1 MYKSRKA
8 AFIIGAIIFALIG
21 AGFLFLFIRVKNTP
35 EITVIQTAAD
45 TNVNKGDLHVDMPIV
60 KGWNDSGFHANQY
73 DAKLYNNTFN
83 NVKDWSITLKLP
95 NNAKVND
102 SWNISLYENE
112 DGTVTIINTPN
123 QGFNDIIE
131 PKEFITFGFILFS
144 NSDEEINDFVIKA
157 TPEAKITDYP
167 LYYILLFLIF
177 INIVF
182 LSINIA
188 VVIKDHQYKVR
199 TEHDRKIII
208 QSMKTFTN
216 FIDAKDKYTRG
227 HSIRVGFYTKKIAEK
242 MDFDE
247 DELDNIYYIALLHD
261 VGKINISDAILNKP
275 GKLDD
280 EERSIIETHTTNG
293 AQILKDFNSVPHI
306 VEGARYHHERYDGKG
321 YPEGL
326 AGENIPLV
334 ARIIC
339 VADAFDAMT
348 SNRVYRPA
356 MKMEKVIEQLK
367 EGSGSQF
374 DPKLVG
380 IILNLLETGRLD
392 VSEIKKQSEEIEE

>member
-1 MYKSRKA
+1 MYKSRKG
-8 AFIIGAIIFALIG
+8 AFIIGAIVFVLIA
-21 AGFLFLFIRVKNTP
+21 AGFIFLFIRVKNTP
-35 EITVIQTAAD
+35 EITVVQTVDD
-45 TNVNKGDLHVDMPIV
+45 TKNKGDLYVEMPIV
-60 KGWNDSGFHANQY
+60 KSWNDSGFHANQY
-73 DAKLYNNTFN
+73 SATLYNNTYN
-83 NVKDWSITLKLP
+83 NVKDWSITLSFP

-167 LYYILLFLIF
+167 LYYILLFMIF

-261 VGKINISDAILNKP
+261 VGKINISDSILNKP
-275 GKLDD
+275 GKLDE
-280 EERSIIETHTTNG
+280 EERNIIETHTTNG

-339 VADAFDAMT
+339 VADAFDAMN
-348 SNRVYRPA
+348 SDRCYRKAYP
-356 MKMEKVIEQLK
+356 MERIIKELK
-367 EGSGSQF
+367 EGAGKQF
-374 DPKLVG
+374 DPEVVKVM
-380 IILNLLETGRLD
+380 LEL
-392 VSEIKKQSEEIEE
+392 IEENVFYGIGKEDNEE

>member
-8 AFIIGAIIFALIG
+8 AFIIGAIVFVLIS
-21 AGFLFLFIRVKNTP
+21 AGFIFLFIRVKNTP
-35 EITVIQTAAD
+35 EITVVQTVDD
-45 TNVNKGDLHVDMPIV
+45 TKNKGDLYVEMPIV
-60 KGWNDSGFHANQY
+60 KSWNDSGFHANQY
-73 DAKLYNNTFN
+73 SATLYNNTYN
-83 NVKDWSITLKLP
+83 NVKDWSITLAFP

-144 NSDEEINDFVIKA
+144 NSDEEITDFVIKA

-167 LYYILLFLIF
+167 LYYILLFMIF

-261 VGKINISDAILNKP
+261 VGKINISDSILNKP
-275 GKLDD
+275 GKLDE
-280 EERSIIETHTTNG
+280 EERNIIETHTTNG

-339 VADAFDAMT
+339 VADAFDAMN
-348 SNRVYRPA
+348 SDRCYRKAYP
-356 MKMEKVIEQLK
+356 MEKIVKELK
-367 EGSGSQF
+367 EGAGKQF
-374 DPKLVG
+374 DPEVVKVM
-380 IILNLLETGRLD
+380 LEL
-392 VSEIKKQSEEIEE
+392 IEENVFYGIGKEDNEE

>member
-1 MYKSRKA
+1 MYKSRKT

-45 TNVNKGDLHVDMPIV
+45 TNVNNGDLHVDMPIV

-102 SWNISLYENE
+102 SWNISIYEND

-144 NSDEEINDFVIKA
+144 NSDEEITDFVVKA

-167 LYYILLFLIF
+167 LYYILLAMVF

-182 LSINIA
+182 VSINIA
-188 VVIKDHQYKVR
+188 VVIKDHQYKAR

-227 HSIRVGFYTKKIAEK
+227 HSIRVGFYTKKIAER
-242 MDFDE
+242 MEFDE

-280 EERSIIETHTTNG
+280 EERDIIKTHTTNG
-293 AQILKDFNSVPHI
+293 AQILKDFSSVPHI

-326 AGENIPLV
+326 SGEQIPLV
-334 ARIIC
+334 ARIIG
-339 VADAFDAMT
+339 VADAFDAMN
-348 SNRVYRPA
+348 SDRCYRKAYP
-356 MKMEKVIEQLK
+356 MEKIVKELK
-367 EGSGSQF
+367 EGAGKQF
-374 DPKLVG
+374 DPEVVKVM
-380 IILNLLETGRLD
+380 LEL
-392 VSEIKKQSEEIEE
+392 IEEKVFYSIGSDDNEE

>member
-1 MYKSRKA
+1 MYKSRKT
-8 AFIIGAIIFALIG
+8 AFIIGAIIFALIA

-35 EITVIQTAAD
+35 EITVNQTAAD

-102 SWNISLYENE
+102 SWNISMYEND

-131 PKEFITFGFILFS
+131 PNEFITFGFILFS
-144 NSDEEINDFVIKA
+144 NSDEEITDFVVKA

-167 LYYILLFLIF
+167 LYYILLAMVF

-182 LSINIA
+182 VSINIA

-280 EERSIIETHTTNG
+280 DERDIIKTHTTNG
-293 AQILKDFNSVPHI
+293 AQILKDFSSVPHI
-306 VEGARYHHERYDGKG
+306 VEGAIYHHERYDGKG

-326 AGENIPLV
+326 SGEQIPLV
-334 ARIIC
+334 ARIIG
-339 VADAFDAMT
+339 VADAFDAMN
-348 SNRVYRPA
+348 SDRCYRKAYP
-356 MKMEKVIEQLK
+356 MERIVKELK
-367 EGSGSQF
+367 EGAGKQF
-374 DPKLVG
+374 DPEVVKVM
-380 IILNLLETGRLD
+380 LEL
-392 VSEIKKQSEEIEE
+392 IEEKVFYGIGSDDNEE

>member
-144 NSDEEINDFVIKA
+144 NSDEEITDFVIKA

-167 LYYILLFLIF
+167 LYYILLFMIF

-339 VADAFDAMT
+339 VADAFDAMN
-348 SNRVYRPA
+348 SDRCYRKAYP
-356 MKMEKVIEQLK
+356 MEKIVKELK
-367 EGSGSQF
+367 EGAGKQF
-374 DPKLVG
+374 DPEVVKVMLG
-380 IILNLLETGRLD
+380 L
-392 VSEIKKQSEEIEE
+392 IEEKVFYGIGSDDNEE

>member
-8 AFIIGAIIFALIG
+8 AFIIGAIVFVLIS
-21 AGFLFLFIRVKNTP
+21 AGFIFLFIRVKNTP
-35 EITVIQTAAD
+35 EITVVQTVDD
-45 TNVNKGDLHVDMPIV
+45 TKNKGDLYVEMPIV
-60 KGWNDSGFHANQY
+60 KSWNDSGFHANQY
-73 DAKLYNNTFN
+73 SATLYNNTYN
-83 NVKDWSITLKLP
+83 NVKDWSITLAFP

-144 NSDEEINDFVIKA
+144 NSDEEITDFVIKA

-167 LYYILLFLIF
+167 LYYILLFMIF

-261 VGKINISDAILNKP
+261 VGKINISDSILNKP
-275 GKLDD
+275 GKLDE
-280 EERSIIETHTTNG
+280 EERNIIETHTTNG

-339 VADAFDAMT
+339 VADAFDAMN
-348 SNRVYRPA
+348 SDRCYRKAYP
-356 MKMEKVIEQLK
+356 MERIVKELK
-367 EGSGSQF
+367 EGAGKQF
-374 DPKLVG
+374 DPEVVKVM
-380 IILNLLETGRLD
+380 LEL
-392 VSEIKKQSEEIEE
+392 IEENVFYGIGKEDNEE

>member
-1 MYKSRKA
+1 MYKSRKT

-45 TNVNKGDLHVDMPIV
+45 TNVNNGDLHVDMPIV

-102 SWNISLYENE
+102 SWNISIYEND

-144 NSDEEINDFVIKA
+144 NSDEEITDFVVKA

-167 LYYILLFLIF
+167 LYYILLAMVF

-182 LSINIA
+182 VSINIA

-227 HSIRVGFYTKKIAEK
+227 HSIRVGFYTKKIAER

-280 EERSIIETHTTNG
+280 EERDIIKTHTTNG
-293 AQILKDFNSVPHI
+293 AQILKDFSSVPHI

-326 AGENIPLV
+326 SGEQIPLV
-334 ARIIC
+334 ARIIG
-339 VADAFDAMT
+339 VADAFDAMN
-348 SNRVYRPA
+348 SDRCYRKAYP
-356 MKMEKVIEQLK
+356 MERIVKELK
-367 EGSGSQF
+367 EGAGKQF
-374 DPKLVG
+374 DPEVVKVM
-380 IILNLLETGRLD
+380 LEL
-392 VSEIKKQSEEIEE
+392 IEEKVFYGIGSDDNEE

>member
-1 MYKSRKA
+1 MYKSRKG
-8 AFIIGAIIFALIG
+8 AFIIGAIVFVLIA
-21 AGFLFLFIRVKNTP
+21 AGFIFLFIRVKNTP
-35 EITVIQTAAD
+35 EITVVQTVDD
-45 TNVNKGDLHVDMPIV
+45 TKNKGDLYVEMPIV
-60 KGWNDSGFHANQY
+60 KSWNDSGFHANQY
-73 DAKLYNNTFN
+73 SATLYNNTYN
-83 NVKDWSITLKLP
+83 NVKDWSITLAFP

-144 NSDEEINDFVIKA
+144 NSDEEITDFVIKA

-167 LYYILLFLIF
+167 LYYILLFMIF

-261 VGKINISDAILNKP
+261 VGKINISDSILNKP
-275 GKLDD
+275 GKLDE
-280 EERSIIETHTTNG
+280 EERNIIETHTTNG

-339 VADAFDAMT
+339 VADAFDAMN
-348 SNRVYRPA
+348 SDRCYRKAYP
-356 MKMEKVIEQLK
+356 MERIIKELK
-367 EGSGSQF
+367 EGAGKQF
-374 DPKLVG
+374 DPEVVKVM
-380 IILNLLETGRLD
+380 LEL
-392 VSEIKKQSEEIEE
+392 IEENVFYGIGKEDNEE

>member
-1 MYKSRKA
+1 MYKSRKT

-21 AGFLFLFIRVKNTP
+21 VGFLFLFIRVKNTP

-102 SWNISLYENE
+102 SWNISIYEND

-144 NSDEEINDFVIKA
+144 NSDEEITDFVVKA

-167 LYYILLFLIF
+167 FYYILLAMVF

-182 LSINIA
+182 VSINIA

-227 HSIRVGFYTKKIAEK
+227 HSIRVGFYTKKIAER

-280 EERSIIETHTTNG
+280 EERDIIKTHTTNG
-293 AQILKDFNSVPHI
+293 AQILKDFSSVPHI

-326 AGENIPLV
+326 SGEQIPLV
-334 ARIIC
+334 ARIIG
-339 VADAFDAMT
+339 VADAFDAMN
-348 SNRVYRPA
+348 SDRCYRKAYP
-356 MKMEKVIEQLK
+356 MEKIVKELK
-367 EGSGSQF
+367 EGAGKQF
-374 DPKLVG
+374 DPEVVKVM
-380 IILNLLETGRLD
+380 LEL
-392 VSEIKKQSEEIEE
+392 IEEKVFYGIGSDDNEE

>member
-1 MYKSRKA
+1 MYKSRKT
-8 AFIIGAIIFALIG
+8 AFIIGAIIFALIA

-35 EITVIQTAAD
+35 EITVIQTVAD

-102 SWNISLYENE
+102 SWNISMYEND

-144 NSDEEINDFVIKA
+144 NSDEEITDFVVKA
-157 TPEAKITDYP
+157 KPEAKITDYP
-167 LYYILLFLIF
+167 LYYILLAMVF

-182 LSINIA
+182 VSINIA

-208 QSMKTFTN
+208 QSMKTFTI

-242 MDFDE
+242 MDFDD

-280 EERSIIETHTTNG
+280 DERDIIKTYTTNG
-293 AQILKDFNSVPHI
+293 AQILKDFSSVPHI
-306 VEGARYHHERYDGKG
+306 IEGARYHHERYDGKG

-326 AGENIPLV
+326 SGEQIPLV
-334 ARIIC
+334 ARIIG
-339 VADAFDAMT
+339 VADAFDAMN
-348 SNRVYRPA
+348 SDRCYRKAYP
-356 MKMEKVIEQLK
+356 MERIVKELK
-367 EGSGSQF
+367 EGAGKQF
-374 DPKLVG
+374 DPEVVKVM
-380 IILNLLETGRLD
+380 LEL
-392 VSEIKKQSEEIEE
+392 IEEKIFYGIGSDDNEE

>member
-1 MYKSRKA
+1 MYKSRKT

-102 SWNISLYENE
+102 SWNISIYEND

-131 PKEFITFGFILFS
+131 PNEFITFGFILFS
-144 NSDEEINDFVIKA
+144 NSDEEITDFVVKA

-167 LYYILLFLIF
+167 LYYILLAMVF

-182 LSINIA
+182 VSINIA

-227 HSIRVGFYTKKIAEK
+227 HSIRVGFYTKKIAER

-280 EERSIIETHTTNG
+280 EERDIIKTHTTNG
-293 AQILKDFNSVPHI
+293 AQILKDFSSVPHI

-339 VADAFDAMT
+339 VADAFDAMN
-348 SNRVYRPA
+348 SDRCYRKAYP
-356 MKMEKVIEQLK
+356 MEKIVKELK
-367 EGSGSQF
+367 EGAGKQF
-374 DPKLVG
+374 DPEVVKVM
-380 IILNLLETGRLD
+380 LEM
-392 VSEIKKQSEEIEE
+392 IEEKVFYGIGSDDNEE

>member
-1 MYKSRKA
+1 MYKSRKT

-102 SWNISLYENE
+102 SWNISIYEND

-144 NSDEEINDFVIKA
+144 NSDEEITDFVVKA

-167 LYYILLFLIF
+167 FYYILLAMVF

-182 LSINIA
+182 VSINIA

-227 HSIRVGFYTKKIAEK
+227 HSIRVGFYTKKIAER
-242 MDFDE
+242 MEFDE

-261 VGKINISDAILNKP
+261 VGKINISDVILNKP

-280 EERSIIETHTTNG
+280 EERDIIKTHTTNG
-293 AQILKDFNSVPHI
+293 AQILKDFSSVPHI

-326 AGENIPLV
+326 SGEQIPLV
-334 ARIIC
+334 ARIIG
-339 VADAFDAMT
+339 VADAFDAMN
-348 SNRVYRPA
+348 SDRCYRKAYP
-356 MKMEKVIEQLK
+356 MEKIVKELK
-367 EGSGSQF
+367 EGAGKQF
-374 DPKLVG
+374 DPEVVKVM
-380 IILNLLETGRLD
+380 LEL
-392 VSEIKKQSEEIEE
+392 IEEKVFYGIGSDDNEE

>member
-8 AFIIGAIIFALIG
+8 AFIIGAIVFVLIA
-21 AGFLFLFIRVKNTP
+21 AGFIFLFIRVKNTP
-35 EITVIQTAAD
+35 EITVVQTVDD
-45 TNVNKGDLHVDMPIV
+45 TKNKGDLYVEMPIV
-60 KGWNDSGFHANQY
+60 KSWNDSGFHANQY
-73 DAKLYNNTFN
+73 SATLYNNTYN
-83 NVKDWSITLKLP
+83 NVKDWSITLSFP

-131 PKEFITFGFILFS
+131 PKDFITFGFILFS
-144 NSDEEINDFVIKA
+144 NSDEEITDFVIKA

-167 LYYILLFLIF
+167 LYYILLFMIF

-261 VGKINISDAILNKP
+261 VGKINISDSILNKP
-275 GKLDD
+275 GKLDE
-280 EERSIIETHTTNG
+280 EERNIIETHTTNG

-326 AGENIPLV
+326 AGEDIPLV

-339 VADAFDAMT
+339 VADAFDAMN
-348 SNRVYRPA
+348 SDRCYRKAYP
-356 MKMEKVIEQLK
+356 MERIVKELK
-367 EGSGSQF
+367 ECAGKQF
-374 DPKLVG
+374 DPEVVKVM
-380 IILNLLETGRLD
+380 LEL
-392 VSEIKKQSEEIEE
+392 IEENVFYGIGKEDNEE

>member
-1 MYKSRKA
+1 MYKSRKT

-45 TNVNKGDLHVDMPIV
+45 TNVHKGDLHVDMPIV

-102 SWNISLYENE
+102 SWNISIYEND

-131 PKEFITFGFILFS
+131 PNEFITFGFILFS
-144 NSDEEINDFVIKA
+144 NSDEEITDFVVKA

-167 LYYILLFLIF
+167 FYYILLAMLF

-182 LSINIA
+182 VSINIA

-227 HSIRVGFYTKKIAEK
+227 HSIRVGFYTKKIAER

-280 EERSIIETHTTNG
+280 EERDIIKTHTTNG
-293 AQILKDFNSVPHI
+293 AQILKDFSSVPHI

-326 AGENIPLV
+326 SGEQIPLV
-334 ARIIC
+334 ARIIG
-339 VADAFDAMT
+339 VADAFDAMN
-348 SNRVYRPA
+348 SDRCYRKAYP
-356 MKMEKVIEQLK
+356 MEKIVKELK
-367 EGSGSQF
+367 EGAGKQF
-374 DPKLVG
+374 DPKVVKVM
-380 IILNLLETGRLD
+380 LEL
-392 VSEIKKQSEEIEE
+392 IEEKVFYGIGSDDNEE

>member
-1 MYKSRKA
+1 MYKSRKT

-45 TNVNKGDLHVDMPIV
+45 TNVNNGDLHVDMPIV

-102 SWNISLYENE
+102 SWNISIYEND

-144 NSDEEINDFVIKA
+144 NSDEEITDFVVKA

-167 LYYILLFLIF
+167 LYYILLAMVF

-182 LSINIA
+182 VSINIA

-227 HSIRVGFYTKKIAEK
+227 HSIRVGFYTKKIAER

-280 EERSIIETHTTNG
+280 EERDIIKTHTTNG
-293 AQILKDFNSVPHI
+293 AQILKDFSSVPHI

-326 AGENIPLV
+326 SGEQIPLV
-334 ARIIC
+334 ARIIG
-339 VADAFDAMT
+339 VADAFDAMN
-348 SNRVYRPA
+348 SDRCYRKAYP
-356 MKMEKVIEQLK
+356 MEKIVKELK
-367 EGSGSQF
+367 EGAGKQF
-374 DPKLVG
+374 DPEVVKVM
-380 IILNLLETGRLD
+380 LEL
-392 VSEIKKQSEEIEE
+392 IEEKVFYGIGSDDNEE

>member
-1 MYKSRKA
+1 MYKSRKT

-102 SWNISLYENE
+102 SWNISIYEND

-144 NSDEEINDFVIKA
+144 NSDEEITDFVVKA

-167 LYYILLFLIF
+167 FYYILLAMVF

-182 LSINIA
+182 VSINIA

-227 HSIRVGFYTKKIAEK
+227 HSIRVGFYTKKIAER

-280 EERSIIETHTTNG
+280 EERDIIKTHTTNG
-293 AQILKDFNSVPHI
+293 AQILKDFSSVPHI

-326 AGENIPLV
+326 SGEQIPLV
-334 ARIIC
+334 ARIIG
-339 VADAFDAMT
+339 VADAFDAMN
-348 SNRVYRPA
+348 SDRCYRKAYP
-356 MKMEKVIEQLK
+356 MEKIVNELK
-367 EGSGSQF
+367 EGAGKQF
-374 DPKLVG
+374 DPEVVKVM
-380 IILNLLETGRLD
+380 LEL
-392 VSEIKKQSEEIEE
+392 IEEKVFYGIGSDDNEE

>member
-1 MYKSRKA
+1 MHKSRKT
-8 AFIIGAIIFALIG
+8 AFIIGAIIFVLIG

-102 SWNISLYENE
+102 SWNISIYEND

-144 NSDEEINDFVIKA
+144 NSDEEITDFVVKA

-167 LYYILLFLIF
+167 LYYILLAMVF

-182 LSINIA
+182 VSINIA

-227 HSIRVGFYTKKIAEK
+227 HSIRVGFYTKKIAER

-261 VGKINISDAILNKP
+261 VGKINISDVILNKP

-280 EERSIIETHTTNG
+280 EERDIIKTHTTNG
-293 AQILKDFNSVPHI
+293 AQILKDFSSVPHI

-326 AGENIPLV
+326 SGEQIPLV
-334 ARIIC
+334 ARIIG
-339 VADAFDAMT
+339 VADAFDAMN
-348 SNRVYRPA
+348 SDRCYRKAYP
-356 MKMEKVIEQLK
+356 MEKIVKELK
-367 EGSGSQF
+367 EGAGKQF
-374 DPKLVG
+374 DPEVVKVM
-380 IILNLLETGRLD
+380 LEL
-392 VSEIKKQSEEIEE
+392 IEEKVFYGIGSDDNEE

>member
-1 MYKSRKA
+1 MYKSRRA
-8 AFIIGAIIFALIG
+8 AFIIGAIVFVLIS
-21 AGFLFLFIRVKNTP
+21 AGFIFLFIRVKNTP
-35 EITVIQTAAD
+35 EITVVQTVDD
-45 TNVNKGDLHVDMPIV
+45 TKNKGDLYVEMPIV
-60 KGWNDSGFHANQY
+60 KSWNDSGFHANQY
-73 DAKLYNNTFN
+73 SATLYNNTYN
-83 NVKDWSITLKLP
+83 NVKDWSITLSFP

-144 NSDEEINDFVIKA
+144 NSDEEITDFVIKA

-167 LYYILLFLIF
+167 LYYILLFMIF

-261 VGKINISDAILNKP
+261 VGKINISDSILNKP
-275 GKLDD
+275 GKLDE
-280 EERSIIETHTTNG
+280 EERNIIETHTTNG

-339 VADAFDAMT
+339 VADAFDAMN
-348 SNRVYRPA
+348 SDRCYRKAYP
-356 MKMEKVIEQLK
+356 MERIIKELK
-367 EGSGSQF
+367 EGAGKQF
-374 DPKLVG
+374 DPEVVKVM
-380 IILNLLETGRLD
+380 LEL
-392 VSEIKKQSEEIEE
+392 IEENVFYGIGKEDNEE

>member
-1 MYKSRKA
+1 MYKSRKG
-8 AFIIGAIIFALIG
+8 AFIIGAIVFVLIA
-21 AGFLFLFIRVKNTP
+21 AGFIFLFIRVKNTP
-35 EITVIQTAAD
+35 EITVVQTVDD
-45 TNVNKGDLHVDMPIV
+45 TKNKGDLYVEMPIV
-60 KGWNDSGFHANQY
+60 KNWNDSGFHANQY
-73 DAKLYNNTFN
+73 SATLYNNTYN
-83 NVKDWSITLKLP
+83 NVKDWSITLAFP

-144 NSDEEINDFVIKA
+144 NSDEEITDFVIKA

-167 LYYILLFLIF
+167 LYYILLFMIF

-261 VGKINISDAILNKP
+261 VGKINISDSILNKP
-275 GKLDD
+275 GKLDE
-280 EERSIIETHTTNG
+280 EERNIIETHTTNG

-306 VEGARYHHERYDGKG
+306 
-321 YPEGL
+321 

-339 VADAFDAMT
+339 VADAFDAMN
-348 SNRVYRPA
+348 SDRCYRKAYP
-356 MKMEKVIEQLK
+356 MERIIKELK
-367 EGSGSQF
+367 EGAGKQF
-374 DPKLVG
+374 DPEVVKVM
-380 IILNLLETGRLD
+380 LEL
-392 VSEIKKQSEEIEE
+392 IEENVFYGIGKEDNEE

>member
-8 AFIIGAIIFALIG
+8 AFIICAIVFVLIS
-21 AGFLFLFIRVKNTP
+21 AGFIFLFIRVKNTP
-35 EITVIQTAAD
+35 EITVVQTVDD
-45 TNVNKGDLHVDMPIV
+45 TKNKGDLYVEMPIV
-60 KGWNDSGFHANQY
+60 KSWNDSGFHANQY
-73 DAKLYNNTFN
+73 SATLYNNTYN
-83 NVKDWSITLKLP
+83 NVKDWSITLSFP

-144 NSDEEINDFVIKA
+144 NSDEEITDFVIKA

-261 VGKINISDAILNKP
+261 VGKINISDSILNKP
-275 GKLDD
+275 GKLDE
-280 EERSIIETHTTNG
+280 EERNIIETHTTNG

-339 VADAFDAMT
+339 VADAFDAMN
-348 SNRVYRPA
+348 SDRCYRKAYP
-356 MKMEKVIEQLK
+356 MERIIKELK
-367 EGSGSQF
+367 EGTGKQF
-374 DPKLVG
+374 DPEVVKVM
-380 IILNLLETGRLD
+380 LEL
-392 VSEIKKQSEEIEE
+392 IEENVFYGIGKEDNEE

>member
-1 MYKSRKA
+1 MYKSRKT
-8 AFIIGAIIFALIG
+8 AFIIGAIIFALIA

-35 EITVIQTAAD
+35 EITVIQTVAD

-102 SWNISLYENE
+102 SWNISMYEND

-144 NSDEEINDFVIKA
+144 NSDEEITDFVVKA
-157 TPEAKITDYP
+157 KPEAKITDYP
-167 LYYILLFLIF
+167 LYYILLAMVF

-182 LSINIA
+182 VSINIA

-242 MDFDE
+242 MDFDD

-280 EERSIIETHTTNG
+280 DERDIIKTHTTNG
-293 AQILKDFNSVPHI
+293 AQILKDFSSVPHI
-306 VEGARYHHERYDGKG
+306 IEGARYHHERYDGKG

-326 AGENIPLV
+326 SGEQIPLV
-334 ARIIC
+334 ARIIG
-339 VADAFDAMT
+339 VADAFDAMN
-348 SNRVYRPA
+348 SDRCYRKAYP
-356 MKMEKVIEQLK
+356 MERIVKELK
-367 EGSGSQF
+367 EGAGKQF
-374 DPKLVG
+374 DPEVVKVM
-380 IILNLLETGRLD
+380 LEL
-392 VSEIKKQSEEIEE
+392 IEEKIFYGIGSDDNEE

>member
-8 AFIIGAIIFALIG
+8 AFIIGAIVFVLIA
-21 AGFLFLFIRVKNTP
+21 AGFIFLFIRVKNTP
-35 EITVIQTAAD
+35 EITVVQTVDD
-45 TNVNKGDLHVDMPIV
+45 TKNKGDLYVEMPII
-60 KGWNDSGFHANQY
+60 KSWNDSGFHANQY
-73 DAKLYNNTFN
+73 GATLYNNTYN
-83 NVKDWSITLKLP
+83 NVKDWSITLSFP

-131 PKEFITFGFILFS
+131 PKDFITFGFILFS
-144 NSDEEINDFVIKA
+144 NSDEEITDFVIKA

-167 LYYILLFLIF
+167 LYYILLFMIF

-188 VVIKDHQYKVR
+188 VVVKDHQYKVR

-261 VGKINISDAILNKP
+261 VGKINISDSILNKP
-275 GKLDD
+275 GKLDE
-280 EERSIIETHTTNG
+280 EERNIIETHTTNG

-306 VEGARYHHERYDGKG
+306 VEGARYHHERYDGNG

-339 VADAFDAMT
+339 VADAFDAMN
-348 SNRVYRPA
+348 SDRCYRKAYP
-356 MKMEKVIEQLK
+356 MERIVKELK
-367 EGSGSQF
+367 EGAGKQF
-374 DPKLVG
+374 DPEVVKVM
-380 IILNLLETGRLD
+380 LEL
-392 VSEIKKQSEEIEE
+392 IEENVFYGIGKEDNEE

>member
-1 MYKSRKA
+1 MYKSRKG
-8 AFIIGAIIFALIG
+8 AFIIGAIVFVLIA
-21 AGFLFLFIRVKNTP
+21 AGFIFLFIRVKNTP
-35 EITVIQTAAD
+35 EITVVQTVDD
-45 TNVNKGDLHVDMPIV
+45 TKNKGDLYVEMPIV
-60 KGWNDSGFHANQY
+60 KSWNDSGFHANQY
-73 DAKLYNNTFN
+73 SATLYNNTYN
-83 NVKDWSITLKLP
+83 NVKDWSITLAFP

-131 PKEFITFGFILFS
+131 PEEFITFGFILFS
-144 NSDEEINDFVIKA
+144 NSDEEITDFVIKA

-167 LYYILLFLIF
+167 LYYILLFMIF

-261 VGKINISDAILNKP
+261 VGKINISDSILNKP
-275 GKLDD
+275 GKLDE
-280 EERSIIETHTTNG
+280 EERNIIETHTTNG

-339 VADAFDAMT
+339 VADAFDAMN
-348 SNRVYRPA
+348 SDRCYRKAYP
-356 MKMEKVIEQLK
+356 MERIIKELK
-367 EGSGSQF
+367 EGAGKQF
-374 DPKLVG
+374 DPEVVKVM
-380 IILNLLETGRLD
+380 LEL
-392 VSEIKKQSEEIEE
+392 IEENVFYGIGKEDNEE

>member
-35 EITVIQTAAD
+35 EITVIQTVAD

-261 VGKINISDAILNKP
+261 VGKINISDSILNKP
-275 GKLDD
+275 GKLDE
-280 EERSIIETHTTNG
+280 EERNIIETHTTNG

-339 VADAFDAMT
+339 VADAFDAMN
-348 SNRVYRPA
+348 SDRCYRKAYP
-356 MKMEKVIEQLK
+356 MERIIKELK
-367 EGSGSQF
+367 EGAGKQF
-374 DPKLVG
+374 DPEVVKVM
-380 IILNLLETGRLD
+380 LEL
-392 VSEIKKQSEEIEE
+392 IEENVFYGVGKEDNEE

>member
-339 VADAFDAMT
+339 VADAFDAMN
-348 SNRVYRPA
+348 SDRCYRKAYP
-356 MKMEKVIEQLK
+356 MEKIVKELK
-367 EGSGSQF
+367 EGAGKQF
-374 DPKLVG
+374 DPEVVKVMLG
-380 IILNLLETGRLD
+380 L
-392 VSEIKKQSEEIEE
+392 IEEKVFYGIVSDDNEE

>member
-1 MYKSRKA
+1 MYKSRKT
-8 AFIIGAIIFALIG
+8 AFIIGAIIFALIA

-35 EITVIQTAAD
+35 EITVIQTVAD
-45 TNVNKGDLHVDMPIV
+45 SNVNKGDLHVDMPIV

-102 SWNISLYENE
+102 SWNISMYEND

-144 NSDEEINDFVIKA
+144 NSDEEITDFVVKA
-157 TPEAKITDYP
+157 KPEAKITDYP
-167 LYYILLFLIF
+167 FYYILLAMVF

-182 LSINIA
+182 VSINIA

-242 MDFDE
+242 MDFDD

-280 EERSIIETHTTNG
+280 DERDIIKTHTTNG
-293 AQILKDFNSVPHI
+293 AQILKDFSSVPHI
-306 VEGARYHHERYDGKG
+306 IEGARYHHERYDGKG

-326 AGENIPLV
+326 SGEQIPLV
-334 ARIIC
+334 ARIIG
-339 VADAFDAMT
+339 VADAFDAMN
-348 SNRVYRPA
+348 SDRCYRKAYP
-356 MKMEKVIEQLK
+356 MERIVKELK
-367 EGSGSQF
+367 EGAGKQF
-374 DPKLVG
+374 DPEVVKVM
-380 IILNLLETGRLD
+380 LEL
-392 VSEIKKQSEEIEE
+392 IEEKIFYGSGSDDNEE

>member
-1 MYKSRKA
+1 MYKSRKG
-8 AFIIGAIIFALIG
+8 AFIIGAIVFVLIA
-21 AGFLFLFIRVKNTP
+21 AGFIFLFIRVKNTP
-35 EITVIQTAAD
+35 EITVVQTVDD
-45 TNVNKGDLHVDMPIV
+45 TKNKGDLYVEMPIV
-60 KGWNDSGFHANQY
+60 KSWNDSGFHANQY
-73 DAKLYNNTFN
+73 SATLYNNTYN
-83 NVKDWSITLKLP
+83 NVKDWSITLSFP

-144 NSDEEINDFVIKA
+144 NSDEEITDFVIKA

-167 LYYILLFLIF
+167 LYYILLFMIF

-261 VGKINISDAILNKP
+261 VGKINISDSILNKP
-275 GKLDD
+275 GKLDE
-280 EERSIIETHTTNG
+280 EERNIIETHTTNG

-339 VADAFDAMT
+339 VADAFDAMN
-348 SNRVYRPA
+348 SDRCYRKAYP
-356 MKMEKVIEQLK
+356 MERIIKELK
-367 EGSGSQF
+367 EGAGKQF
-374 DPKLVG
+374 DPEVVKVM
-380 IILNLLETGRLD
+380 LEL
-392 VSEIKKQSEEIEE
+392 IEENVFYGIGKEDNEE

>member
-280 EERSIIETHTTNG
+280 EERDIIKTHTTNG
-293 AQILKDFNSVPHI
+293 AQILKDFSSVPHI

-339 VADAFDAMT
+339 VADAFDAMN
-348 SNRVYRPA
+348 SDRCYRKAYP
-356 MKMEKVIEQLK
+356 MEKIVKELK
-367 EGSGSQF
+367 EGAGKQF
-374 DPKLVG
+374 DPEVVKVMLG
-380 IILNLLETGRLD
+380 L
-392 VSEIKKQSEEIEE
+392 IEEKVFYGIVSDDNEE

>member
-1 MYKSRKA
+1 MYKSRKT
-8 AFIIGAIIFALIG
+8 AFIIGAIIFVFIG

-102 SWNISLYENE
+102 SWNISIYEND

-144 NSDEEINDFVIKA
+144 NSDEEITDFVVKA

-167 LYYILLFLIF
+167 FYYILLAMVF

-182 LSINIA
+182 VSINIA

-227 HSIRVGFYTKKIAEK
+227 HSIRVGFYTKKIAER

-280 EERSIIETHTTNG
+280 EERDIIKTHTTNG
-293 AQILKDFNSVPHI
+293 AQILKDFSSVPHI

-326 AGENIPLV
+326 SGEQIPLV
-334 ARIIC
+334 ARIIG
-339 VADAFDAMT
+339 VADAFDAMN
-348 SNRVYRPA
+348 SDRCYRKAYP
-356 MKMEKVIEQLK
+356 MEKIVKELK
-367 EGSGSQF
+367 EGAGKQF
-374 DPKLVG
+374 DPEVVKVM
-380 IILNLLETGRLD
+380 LEL
-392 VSEIKKQSEEIEE
+392 IEEKVFYGIGSDDNEE

>member
-8 AFIIGAIIFALIG
+8 AFIIGAIVFVLIS
-21 AGFLFLFIRVKNTP
+21 AGFIFLFIRVKNTP
-35 EITVIQTAAD
+35 EITVVQTVDD
-45 TNVNKGDLHVDMPIV
+45 TKNKGDLYVEMPIV
-60 KGWNDSGFHANQY
+60 KSWNDSGFHANQY
-73 DAKLYNNTFN
+73 SATLYNNTYN
-83 NVKDWSITLKLP
+83 NVKDWSITLSFP

-144 NSDEEINDFVIKA
+144 NSDEEITDFVIKA

-167 LYYILLFLIF
+167 LYYILLFMIF

-261 VGKINISDAILNKP
+261 VGKINISDSILNKP
-275 GKLDD
+275 GKLDE
-280 EERSIIETHTTNG
+280 EERNIIETHTTNG

-321 YPEGL
+321 YPEEL
-326 AGENIPLV
+326 AGEDIPLV

-339 VADAFDAMT
+339 VADAFDAMN
-348 SNRVYRPA
+348 SDRCYRKAYP
-356 MKMEKVIEQLK
+356 MERIIKELK
-367 EGSGSQF
+367 EGAGKQF
-374 DPKLVG
+374 DPEVVKVM
-380 IILNLLETGRLD
+380 LEL
-392 VSEIKKQSEEIEE
+392 IEENVFYGIGKEDNEE

>member
-1 MYKSRKA
+1 MYKSRKT
-8 AFIIGAIIFALIG
+8 AFIIGAIIFALIA
-21 AGFLFLFIRVKNTP
+21 AGFLFLLIRVKNTP

-102 SWNISLYENE
+102 SWNISIYEND

-144 NSDEEINDFVIKA
+144 NSDEEITDFVVKA

-167 LYYILLFLIF
+167 LYYILLAMVF

-182 LSINIA
+182 VSINIA

-280 EERSIIETHTTNG
+280 DERDIIKTHTTNG
-293 AQILKDFNSVPHI
+293 AQILKDFSSVPHI
-306 VEGARYHHERYDGKG
+306 VEGAIYHHERYDGKG

-326 AGENIPLV
+326 SGEQIPLV
-334 ARIIC
+334 ARIIG
-339 VADAFDAMT
+339 VADAFDAMN
-348 SNRVYRPA
+348 SDRCYRKAYP
-356 MKMEKVIEQLK
+356 MERIVKELK
-367 EGSGSQF
+367 EGAGKQF
-374 DPKLVG
+374 DPEVVKVM
-380 IILNLLETGRLD
+380 LEL
-392 VSEIKKQSEEIEE
+392 IEEKIFYGIGSDDNEE

>member
-1 MYKSRKA
+1 MYKSRKT
-8 AFIIGAIIFALIG
+8 AFIIGAIIFALIA

-35 EITVIQTAAD
+35 EITVIQTVAD
-45 TNVNKGDLHVDMPIV
+45 TNVNKGNLHGDMAIV

-102 SWNISLYENE
+102 SWNISMYEND

-144 NSDEEINDFVIKA
+144 NSDEEITDFVVKA
-157 TPEAKITDYP
+157 KPEAKITDYP
-167 LYYILLFLIF
+167 FYYILLAMVF

-182 LSINIA
+182 VSINIA

-242 MDFDE
+242 MDFDD

-280 EERSIIETHTTNG
+280 DERDIIKTHTTNG
-293 AQILKDFNSVPHI
+293 AQILKDFSSVPHI
-306 VEGARYHHERYDGKG
+306 IEGARYHHERYDGKG

-326 AGENIPLV
+326 SGEQIPLV
-334 ARIIC
+334 ARIIG
-339 VADAFDAMT
+339 VADAFDAMN
-348 SNRVYRPA
+348 SDRCYRKAYP
-356 MKMEKVIEQLK
+356 MERIVKELK
-367 EGSGSQF
+367 EGAGKQF
-374 DPKLVG
+374 DPEVVKVM
-380 IILNLLETGRLD
+380 LEL
-392 VSEIKKQSEEIEE
+392 IEEKIFYGSGSDDNEE

>member
-1 MYKSRKA
+1 MYKSRKT

-102 SWNISLYENE
+102 SWNISIYEND

-144 NSDEEINDFVIKA
+144 NSDEEITDFVVKA

-167 LYYILLFLIF
+167 FYYILLAMVF

-182 LSINIA
+182 VSINIA

-227 HSIRVGFYTKKIAEK
+227 HSIRVGFYTKKIAER

-280 EERSIIETHTTNG
+280 EERDIIKTHTTNG
-293 AQILKDFNSVPHI
+293 AQILKDFSSVPHI

-326 AGENIPLV
+326 SGEQIPLV
-334 ARIIC
+334 ARIIG
-339 VADAFDAMT
+339 VADAFDAMN
-348 SNRVYRPA
+348 SDRCYRKAYP
-356 MKMEKVIEQLK
+356 MEKIVKELK
-367 EGSGSQF
+367 EGAGKQF
-374 DPKLVG
+374 DPEVVKVM
-380 IILNLLETGRLD
+380 LEL
-392 VSEIKKQSEEIEE
+392 IEEKVFYGIGSDDNEE

>member
-1 MYKSRKA
+1 MYKSRKT
-8 AFIIGAIIFALIG
+8 AFIIGAIVFVLIA

-35 EITVIQTAAD
+35 EITVIQTAED
-45 TNVNKGDLHVDMPIV
+45 TNVNKGDLHVEMPIV
-60 KGWNDSGFHANQY
+60 KSWNDSGFHANQY
-73 DAKLYNNTFN
+73 SATLYNNTYN
-83 NVKDWSITLKLP
+83 NVKDWSVTLNFP

-102 SWNISLYENE
+102 SWNISLFENE

-144 NSDEEINDFVIKA
+144 NSDEEITDFVIKA

-167 LYYILLFLIF
+167 LYYILLILIF
-177 INIVF
+177 INTIF

-242 MDFDE
+242 MDFEE
-247 DELDNIYYIALLHD
+247 DDLDNIYYIALLHD

-280 EERSIIETHTTNG
+280 EERSIIETHTVNG
-293 AQILKDFNSVPHI
+293 AQILKDFSSVPHI
-306 VEGARYHHERYDGKG
+306 VEGAIYHHERYDGKG

-326 AGENIPLV
+326 AGEDIPLV

-339 VADAFDAMT
+339 VADAFDAMN
-348 SNRVYRPA
+348 SDRCYRKAYP
-356 MKMEKVIEQLK
+356 MERIVKELK
-367 EGSGSQF
+367 EGSGRQF
-374 DPKLVG
+374 DPEVVKVM
-380 IILNLLETGRLD
+380 LEL
-392 VSEIKKQSEEIEE
+392 IEENVFYGIGKEDNEE

>member
-1 MYKSRKA
+1 MNKSRKA

-144 NSDEEINDFVIKA
+144 NSDEEITDFVIKA

-167 LYYILLFLIF
+167 LYYILLFMIF

-261 VGKINISDAILNKP
+261 VGKINISDSILNKP
-275 GKLDD
+275 GKLDE
-280 EERSIIETHTTNG
+280 EERNIIETHTTNG

-339 VADAFDAMT
+339 VADAFDAMN
-348 SNRVYRPA
+348 SDRCYRKAYP
-356 MKMEKVIEQLK
+356 MERIVKELK
-367 EGSGSQF
+367 EGAGKQF
-374 DPKLVG
+374 DPEVVKVM
-380 IILNLLETGRLD
+380 LEL
-392 VSEIKKQSEEIEE
+392 IEENVFYGIGKEDNEE